1 MIRLMPVSRRPLAEK
16 ARPKARTEADR
27 YRIQAIDRAATILK
41 CFSPAHPELHVREVA
56 AQAGLHKATAHRILM
71 AMQYNDMVEQDPTTG
86 RYHLGLQLVRLGEH
100 AIGRLDV
107 SVIARP
113 TLVDL
118 AGRTGERVHL
128 AVLDGD
134 QVVTLD
140 RVDGIHSGSV
150 PSLPGRLF
158 PAHTTSLGKAILAAM
173 DDGAVRQILGDRP
186 LKRFTPQTPP
196 TVTVLLE
203 DLKRARKRGYVT
215 SEEELSPGL
224 SSVGAAILDRAG
236 APVGAINVSG
246 ASSRVRGT
254 HMAEL
259 GEAVK
264 KAAQRISERL
274 GHGRF

>member
-1 MIRLMPVSRRPLAEK
+1 MPAPKRSAVEK

-27 YRIQAIDRAATILK
+27 YRIQAIDRAAAILK
-41 CFSPAHPELHVREVA
+41 CFTPAHPELHVREVA
-56 AQAGLHKATAHRILM
+56 AHTGLHKATAHRILM

-140 RVDGIHSGSV
+140 RVDGANANTV

-173 DDGAVRQILGDRP
+173 DEGGVRQILGDRP

-196 TVTVLLE
+196 TVTVLLD
-203 DLKRARKRGYVT
+203 DLRRARKRGYVT

-236 APVGAINVSG
+236 APVAAINISG
-246 ASSRVRGT
+246 ASTRVRGA

-259 GEAVK
+259 GEIVK